1 MSENGFY
8 LLPTNTLYKKE
19 DTRQLKNF
27 PAGYVRRFYK
37 NLADNVDIRSDFY
50 SRITADVDIPRENIQ
65 KDILATS
72 EVFKLTLI
80 TMSRKIRSVKIF

>member
-19 DTRQLKNF
+19 DTRQHKNF
-27 PAGYVRRFYK
+27 PASYVRRFYK
-37 NLADNVDIRSDFY
+37 NLADNVDFY

-80 TMSRKIRSVKIF
+80 TMSREIRSVKIF